1 MEVSLLGPAVD
12 SGFPQMMAGN
22 DREKCRLQEEVWLL
36 RVIRPLGVQPL
47 PPRSTALLSRE
58 EQLGSRPVG
67 GL

>member
-22 DREKCRLQEEVWLL
+22 DREKCRLQEEVWSL
-36 RVIRPLGVQPL
+36 RVRTMGVQTL
-47 PPRSTALLSRE
+47 PPRSTALLSRDE
-58 EQLGSRPVG
+58 RLGSRPMG